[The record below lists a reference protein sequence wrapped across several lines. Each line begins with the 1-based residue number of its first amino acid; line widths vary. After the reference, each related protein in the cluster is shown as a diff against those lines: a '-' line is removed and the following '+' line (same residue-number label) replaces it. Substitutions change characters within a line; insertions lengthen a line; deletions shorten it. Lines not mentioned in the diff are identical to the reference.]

1 MLTPFEETERRAQ
14 QFGAKLLLYSPGNK
28 LLARDEFLMEQF
40 EEDRGSDRWD
50 AMRDTLQERR
60 QINRNL
66 VAAAD
71 MVQGLEDVIS

>member
-1 MLTPFEETERRAQ
+1 
-14 QFGAKLLLYSPGNK
+14 
-28 LLARDEFLMEQF
+28 MEQF